1 MTTPD
6 LTPDRAEEIRQRRPA
21 FRGLVTILAW
31 VGAYSTLVV
40 YGARILQRRF
50 NTPPLATACIGLGV
64 AYILLA
70 VAKPALYWESE
81 SAVQARMRSSA
92 KQVTAISLVFGGA
105 LIVIGILGIVL

>member
-6 LTPDRAEEIRQRRPA
+6 LTPDRADEIRQRRPA
-21 FRGLVTILAW
+21 SRGLVALLAC

-40 YGARILQRRF
+40 YAARILQHRF
-50 NTPPLATACIGLGV
+50 NTPPLATACIGIGF

-70 VAKPALYWESE
+70 LTKPALYWDSE
-81 SAVQARMRSSA
+81 SAVQARMKSSA
-92 KQVTAISLVFGGA
+92 KQVTVLSLVFGGA